1 MAQQNSL
8 AGGPPLPLGEV
19 PSNDGRNAG
28 HNEEPDTLKQAHTIS
43 PTFRVTL
50 CGAGCKSFWISSP

>member
-50 CGAGCKSFWISSP
+50 CGAG